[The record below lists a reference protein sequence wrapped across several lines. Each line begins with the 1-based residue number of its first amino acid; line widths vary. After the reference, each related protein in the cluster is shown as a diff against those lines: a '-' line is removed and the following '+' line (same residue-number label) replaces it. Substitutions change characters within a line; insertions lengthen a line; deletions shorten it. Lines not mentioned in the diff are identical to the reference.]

1 MSKTKMVEVIE
12 EYETKDVELIHESYQ
27 MQFFENV
34 SEDDLRKALWL
45 LRKFPELKDVIKN
58 YEFVMAEEEKSGID
72 EYHLS
77 AIEGRGKKADSTD
90 LMANIPESSMIL
102 KEQRHTNYL
111 FYKKMTDRVQ
121 FAINNIRDAHQ
132 QAIAKLLFLDGK
144 KYTDAQEYMEKGYKK
159 HMPPISATTFADK
172 RRKVIASLANSLKF
186 NGTLD
191 FVIIRYGAGRNED
204 GEIGLR
210 IPGGV

>member
-1 MSKTKMVEVIE
+1 MSKTKTVEVIE
-12 EYETKDVELIHESYQ
+12 EYESKDVELIHESYQ
-27 MQFFENV
+27 MQFFETV

-58 YEFVMAEEEKSGID
+58 YEFVMEEEEKSGVD

-77 AIEGRGKKADSTD
+77 AIEGRGKKSDSTD
-90 LMANIPESSMIL
+90 LMANIPENSMIL

-132 QAIAKLLFLDGK
+132 QAIAKILFIEGK
-144 KYTDAQEYMEKGYKK
+144 KFSDAQKYMEKGYKK
-159 HMPPISATTFADK
+159 HIPPISATTFADK

-191 FVIIRYGAGRNED
+191 FVIIRYGAGRNVD

>member
-1 MSKTKMVEVIE
+1 MRKMVEVVE
-12 EYETKDVELIHESYQ
+12 EYEEKDVELIHQSYQ

-34 SEDDLRKALWL
+34 SEEDLRKAVWL
-45 LRKFPELKDVIKN
+45 LRKYPELKDVIKN
-58 YEFVMAEEEKSGID
+58 YEFVIEEEARSGVD

-90 LMANIPESSMIL
+90 LMANIPESSLIL

-121 FAINNIRDAHQ
+121 FAINNIRDTHQ
-132 QAIAKLLFLDGK
+132 QAIAKLLFIEGK
-144 KYTDAQEYMEKGYKK
+144 KYSDAQGYMEKGYKK